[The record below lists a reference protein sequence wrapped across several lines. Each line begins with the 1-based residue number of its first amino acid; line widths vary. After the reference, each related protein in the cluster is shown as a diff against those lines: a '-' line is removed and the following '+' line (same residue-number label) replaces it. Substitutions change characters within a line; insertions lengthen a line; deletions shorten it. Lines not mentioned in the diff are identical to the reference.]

1 MIPHTIPLGILYLAS
16 SLRKEVRHSVRI
28 IDARC
33 DRLSYAEISRW
44 IRDFNPEV
52 VGITGLSIEANEIHN
67 LAGLVKVI
75 NPACKLV
82 VGGAYATFTP
92 EAVISDLN
100 IDYVVIGEG
109 ERTIC
114 ALLDALE
121 NDDDVAG
128 ISGLA
133 FRNKYRM
140 VINPPNNWI
149 DDINSIAFPAFD
161 LLDIE
166 KYFKQSVRHSENP
179 LPRSNRI
186 LPLFTSRGCPY
197 HCIYCRNVFG
207 RHVRLRSVTNVMQ
220 EIEQLTKQFRADEI
234 EIIDD
239 IFNYDI
245 PRAKAICEEIYNRGI
260 KVHLSFPNALRVDM
274 MDEELL
280 VKLKKAGTYMIV
292 YGIESGSPGVQRL
305 IKKNLD
311 LHQAQRI
318 INHTIQQG
326 ILTGGYFML
335 GFPGESKYQ
344 MRDTIRFA
352 KKSGIHLMGL
362 VYVTPLPGTEL
373 FNQISKKNSGPML
386 TLDYNYQKLSLN
398 TSAVS
403 DRELKNMRKK
413 GHREFYLRPLHML
426 RIWKML
432 PHKKHI
438 VRNFIAIMK
447 RCFIDSF

>member
-1 MIPHTIPLGILYLAS
+1 MVPNSKMIPHTIPLGILYLAS

-186 LPLFTSRGCPY
+186 LPLFT
-197 HCIYCRNVFG
+197 
-207 RHVRLRSVTNVMQ
+207 
-220 EIEQLTKQFRADEI
+220 
-234 EIIDD
+234 
-239 IFNYDI
+239 
-245 PRAKAICEEIYNRGI
+245 
-260 KVHLSFPNALRVDM
+260 
-274 MDEELL
+274 
-280 VKLKKAGTYMIV
+280 
-292 YGIESGSPGVQRL
+292 
-305 IKKNLD
+305 
-311 LHQAQRI
+311 
-318 INHTIQQG
+318 
-326 ILTGGYFML
+326 
-335 GFPGESKYQ
+335 
-344 MRDTIRFA
+344 
-352 KKSGIHLMGL
+352 
-362 VYVTPLPGTEL
+362 
-373 FNQISKKNSGPML
+373 
-386 TLDYNYQKLSLN
+386 
-398 TSAVS
+398 
-403 DRELKNMRKK
+403 
-413 GHREFYLRPLHML
+413 
-426 RIWKML
+426 
-432 PHKKHI
+432 
-438 VRNFIAIMK
+438 
-447 RCFIDSF
+447 